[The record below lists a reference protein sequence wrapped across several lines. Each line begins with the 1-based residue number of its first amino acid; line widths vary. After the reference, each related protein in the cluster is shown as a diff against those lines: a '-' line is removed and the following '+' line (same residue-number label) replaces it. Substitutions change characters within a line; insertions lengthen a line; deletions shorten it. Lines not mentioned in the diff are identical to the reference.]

1 MSFGEHH
8 LHSFVGFVDVLLV
21 LGEAIQNTIDI
32 VSSVFLAVLESDSVR
47 LSVVLDHLLVSAEN
61 FIVLL
66 LLAKVY
72 LLYIRESV
80 RDMLWIVALFL
91 GLLEVTLLHPFQGWR
106 DVLLKLSE
114 SQLHLLVVGKRVF
127 VIGVENGLD
136 FGVHLQLFVQKF
148 LSIRLRHIEVA

>member
-47 LSVVLDHLLVSAEN
+47 LSVVFDHLLVSAEN

-72 LLYIRESV
+72 LLYIREGV